1 MLKGRRP
8 RTQSG
13 SGTVESRKEGTMDRD
28 EQELELEDEI
38 SEEISEEEE
47 DETSLD
53 AALLDEDE
61 DEDEFVQGSVD
72 AEDLATGF
80 SATISTREIDVDED
94 IQGDDVAQAGG
105 EELLTELEVTG
116 EANGVVRGD
125 EIQLDL
131 EDALTTGKTVIEAP
145 EDD

>member
-1 MLKGRRP
+1 
-8 RTQSG
+8 
-13 SGTVESRKEGTMDRD
+13 MDRD
-28 EQELELEDEI
+28 EQGLELEDEI
-38 SEEISEEEE
+38 FNEISEEEE

-80 SATISTREIDVDED
+80 NATIPTREIDVDED
-94 IQGDDVAQAGG
+94 IQGDEVVQASG
-105 EELLTELEVTG
+105 EELLTEIEVTS
-116 EANGVVRGD
+116 EANGLVRGD

-131 EDALTTGKTVIEAP
+131 EDALTSGKTVTEAP
-145 EDD
+145 KGD

>member
-1 MLKGRRP
+1 
-8 RTQSG
+8 
-13 SGTVESRKEGTMDRD
+13 MDRD
-28 EQELELEDEI
+28 EQGLELEDEI
-38 SEEISEEEE
+38 FNEISEEEE

-80 SATISTREIDVDED
+80 NATIPTREIDVDED
-94 IQGDDVAQAGG
+94 IQGDEVVQASG
-105 EELLTELEVTG
+105 EELLTEIEVTS
-116 EANGVVRGD
+116 EANGLVRGD

-131 EDALTTGKTVIEAP
+131 EDALTSGKTVTEAP
-145 EDD
+145 EGD

>member
-1 MLKGRRP
+1 
-8 RTQSG
+8 
-13 SGTVESRKEGTMDRD
+13 MDRD
-28 EQELELEDEI
+28 EQGLELEDEI
-38 SEEISEEEE
+38 FNEISEEED

-80 SATISTREIDVDED
+80 NATIPTREIDVDED
-94 IQGDDVAQAGG
+94 IQGDEVVQACG
-105 EELLTELEVTG
+105 EELLTEIEVTS
-116 EANGVVRGD
+116 EANGLVRGD

-131 EDALTTGKTVIEAP
+131 EDALTSGKTVTEAP
-145 EDD
+145 KGD

>member
-1 MLKGRRP
+1 
-8 RTQSG
+8 
-13 SGTVESRKEGTMDRD
+13 
-28 EQELELEDEI
+28 
-38 SEEISEEEE
+38 
-47 DETSLD
+47 LD

-80 SATISTREIDVDED
+80 NATISTREIDVDED
-94 IQGDDVAQAGG
+94 TQGDEVVQAGG

-131 EDALTTGKTVIEAP
+131 EDTLTSGKTVTEAP
-145 EDD
+145 EGD

>member
-1 MLKGRRP
+1 
-8 RTQSG
+8 
-13 SGTVESRKEGTMDRD
+13 MDRD
-28 EQELELEDEI
+28 EQGLELEDEI
-38 SEEISEEEE
+38 FKEVGEEED

-80 SATISTREIDVDED
+80 NATIPTREIDVDED
-94 IQGDDVAQAGG
+94 IQGDEMVQASG

-131 EDALTTGKTVIEAP
+131 EDALTSGETVTEAP
-145 EDD
+145 EGD

>member
-1 MLKGRRP
+1 
-8 RTQSG
+8 
-13 SGTVESRKEGTMDRD
+13 MDRS
-28 EQELELEDEI
+28 EQGLEDEI
-38 SEEISEEEE
+38 FTEISEEEE
-47 DETSLD
+47 NETFLD

-61 DEDEFVQGSVD
+61 EEDEFVQGSVE

-80 SATISTREIDVDED
+80 NATIATREIDVDED
-94 IQGDDVAQAGG
+94 TQGDEVVPAGG

-116 EANGVVRGD
+116 EANRVVRGD

-131 EDALTTGKTVIEAP
+131 EDALTSGKTVTEAT

>member
-1 MLKGRRP
+1 
-8 RTQSG
+8 
-13 SGTVESRKEGTMDRD
+13 MDRD
-28 EQELELEDEI
+28 EQGLELEDEI
-38 SEEISEEEE
+38 FNEISEEEE

-80 SATISTREIDVDED
+80 NATIPTREIDVDED
-94 IQGDDVAQAGG
+94 IQGDEVVQASG
-105 EELLTELEVTG
+105 EELLTEIEVTS
-116 EANGVVRGD
+116 EAKGLVRGD

-131 EDALTTGKTVIEAP
+131 EDALTSGKTVTEAP
-145 EDD
+145 KGE

>member
-1 MLKGRRP
+1 
-8 RTQSG
+8 
-13 SGTVESRKEGTMDRD
+13 MDRD
-28 EQELELEDEI
+28 EEALELEDEI
-38 SEEISEEEE
+38 LKEINEEEE

-61 DEDEFVQGSVD
+61 DEDEFVQESVD

-80 SATISTREIDVDED
+80 NATISTREIDVDED
-94 IQGDDVAQAGG
+94 IQGDEVVQAGG
-105 EELLTELEVTG
+105 DELLTELEVTG

-131 EDALTTGKTVIEAP
+131 EDTLTSGKTVTEAP
-145 EDD
+145 EGD

>member
-1 MLKGRRP
+1 
-8 RTQSG
+8 
-13 SGTVESRKEGTMDRD
+13 MDRD
-28 EQELELEDEI
+28 EQGLELEDEI
-38 SEEISEEEE
+38 FNEISAEED

-80 SATISTREIDVDED
+80 NATIPTREIDVDED
-94 IQGDDVAQAGG
+94 IQGDEVVQASG
-105 EELLTELEVTG
+105 EELLTEIEVTS
-116 EANGVVRGD
+116 EANALVRGD

-131 EDALTTGKTVIEAP
+131 EDALTSGKTVIEAP
-145 EDD
+145 KGE

>member
-1 MLKGRRP
+1 
-8 RTQSG
+8 
-13 SGTVESRKEGTMDRD
+13 MDRD

-61 DEDEFVQGSVD
+61 DEDEFVQRSVD

-80 SATISTREIDVDED
+80 NATIPTREIDVDED

-116 EANGVVRGD
+116 EANGVVHGD

-145 EDD
+145 EED